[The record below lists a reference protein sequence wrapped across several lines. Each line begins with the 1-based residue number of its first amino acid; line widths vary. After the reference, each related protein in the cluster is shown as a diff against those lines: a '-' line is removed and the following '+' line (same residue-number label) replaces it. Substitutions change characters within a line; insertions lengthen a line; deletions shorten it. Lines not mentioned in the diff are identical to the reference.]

1 MTSQSLPYRLRAVD
15 ISAELIDEIGGWSRK
30 SIGAQYG
37 NGYTLAKKQEAL
49 LGMLAI

>member
-1 MTSQSLPYRLRAVD
+1 LLSETA
-15 ISAELIDEIGGWSRK
+15 INTAFIDEIGGWSRK

-49 LGMLAI
+49 LAML